1 MYDTNTAKL
10 NKKESRDKSSKLD
23 INVEPYSLGI
33 PNKEVII
40 ASVAIELKNIGDKL
54 SESYQLPFVHK
65 AKSARTVSFM
75 AVERSVDIF
84 SSF

>member
-10 NKKESRDKSSKLD
+10 SKKESRDKSSKLD
-23 INVEPYSLGI
+23 INVEPDSLRI

-65 AKSARTVSFM
+65 AKSARTW
-75 AVERSVDIF
+75 R
-84 SSF
+84 